1 MTVSI
6 NFVDLFCGI
15 WKISFARY
23 VGLVYKAKENYLHMV
38 VQDKL
43 PPLGGQLSTFVHTE
57 SSDVDSNTCQFSNF
71 CFTFL
76 QILVHKKQRILHS
89 Q

>member
-23 VGLVYKAKENYLHMV
+23 MGLVYKVKKKKKNYLHMV

-43 PPLGGQLSTFVHTE
+43 PPLGAQLSTFVHA
-57 SSDVDSNTCQFSNF
+57 
-71 CFTFL
+71 
-76 QILVHKKQRILHS
+76 
-89 Q
+89 